1 MKSLKVIF
9 RDGVFVPVEPCSL
22 PNGTEGVVVYVE
34 SEKELPTP
42 WWSSLSLCGEK
53 KEALKRFVENLKSRV
68 DYDDVKVVEKPEGFE
83 VFVLVED
90 ETVALK
96 PVMEEALKIYEERG
110 VYLPLQVISRRRL
123 DRWREVGSSI
133 YREIDEGVSIG

>member
-1 MKSLKVIF
+1 MKTLKVVF

-42 WWSSLSLCGEK
+42 WWNLLSLCGEK

-68 DYDDVKVVEKPEGFE
+68 NYDDVKVVEKPEGFE

>member
-1 MKSLKVIF
+1 MKTLKVVF
-9 RDGVFVPVEPCSL
+9 RDGVFVPVEPCFL

-34 SEKELPTP
+34 SEKELPAP
-42 WWSSLSLCGEK
+42 WWNSLSLCGEK
-53 KEALKRFVENLKSRV
+53 KEALKQFVENLKSRV
-68 DYDDVKVVEKPEGFE
+68 DYDDVRVVEKPEGFE

-96 PVMEEALKIYEERG
+96 PVMEEALKIYEEKG

-123 DRWREVGSSI
+123 NRWREVGSSI

>member
-1 MKSLKVIF
+1 MKTLKVVF

-42 WWSSLSLCGEK
+42 WWNSLSLCGEK

-68 DYDDVKVVEKPEGFE
+68 NYDDVKVVEKPEGFE

>member
-1 MKSLKVIF
+1 MKTLKVIF
-9 RDGVFVPVEPCSL
+9 RNGVFVPVEPCSL

>member
-1 MKSLKVIF
+1 MKTLKVVF
-9 RDGVFVPVEPCSL
+9 RDGVFVPVEPCFL

-42 WWSSLSLCGEK
+42 WWNSLSLCGEK

-68 DYDDVKVVEKPEGFE
+68 NYDDVKVVEKPEGFE